1 MAASTCSSIK
11 DELLKFFTAHASVAT
26 RGSMCVLTLP
36 VRTIDG
42 RFVEVFVE
50 EKLGDAVLVHDA
62 GKTAGELHVQG
73 LHWTAARRDL
83 LRRVAERFGVTLDDR
98 GVFQKAC
105 KRAAASEA
113 VLAISQCASVG
124 MFEVV
129 QHAPRVEEEPIAA
142 QVKRIMASWK
152 PEYLDIASN
161 VRVRGA
167 NGADH
172 AFDAVA
178 HHKGAKHRTVAIKTL
193 PFGYG
198 AHVQADRY
206 GFMVLDLKPT
216 QYDKWQ
222 RLAVISQVERWP
234 AAPLKLVRKLSADTL
249 ELRTGEER
257 FRASILLDAVQTLSA
272 KATRKK
278 TA

>member
-11 DELLKFFTAHASVAT
+11 DELLKFFTAHASVVT

-73 LHWTAARRDL
+73 LHWTTARRDL
-83 LRRVAERFGVTLDDR
+83 LRRVAERLGVTLDDR

-105 KRAAASEA
+105 KRAAVSEA
-113 VLAISQCASVG
+113 VLTISQCASVG

-129 QHAPRVEEEPIAA
+129 QHAPRIEEEPIAA
-142 QVKRIMASWK
+142 QVKRVMSSWK
-152 PEYLDIASN
+152 PGFLDVVSN
-161 VRVRGA
+161 VRVSGR
-167 NGADH
+167 NGDH

-178 HHKGAKHRTVAIKTL
+178 HHKDAKHRTVAIKTL
-193 PFGYG
+193 PYGYG

-206 GFMVLDLKPT
+206 GFMVLDLKVTPF
-216 QYDKWQ
+216 DKWQ

-249 ELRTGEER
+249 ELRTGEEQ
-257 FRASILLDAVQTLSA
+257 FRAPILLDAVQTLSA

>member
-11 DELLKFFTAHASVAT
+11 DELLKFFTAHTSVAT
-26 RGSMCVLTLP
+26 RGPMCVLTLP

-83 LRRVAERFGVTLDDR
+83 LRRVAQRFGVTLDDR
-98 GVFQKAC
+98 GVFQMAC
-105 KRAAASEA
+105 KRGRVSEA
-113 VLAISQCASVG
+113 VLAISQAASVG

-142 QVKRIMASWK
+142 QVKRVMGNWN
-152 PEYLDIASN
+152 PEFLRVESN
-161 VRVRGA
+161 VKVTGA

-172 AFDAVA
+172 QFESVA
-178 HHKGAKHRTVAIKTL
+178 HHKDVKHRTVAIKTL

-216 QYDKWQ
+216 HYDKWQ
-222 RLAVISQVERWP
+222 RLAVVSQVERWP
-234 AAPLKLVRKLSADTL
+234 AAPLKLVRKLSADTI
-249 ELRTGEER
+249 ELRTGEEQ
-257 FRASILLDAVQTLSA
+257 FRASILLDAVEALSA
-272 KATRKK
+272 KARRKQ